1 MAGRGR
7 PCGNRIR
14 AGPLV
19 KCNFLCTIRRTIPSA
34 EIFMNII
41 WIWAGVGA
49 LLLATLLAYWRRG
62 QRGATSSNGDRYA
75 AKALLTP
82 AQAELM
88 AYLQTAFPN
97 QPVLAQVPLDKIVSV
112 RRAASESRA
121 NARLASFE
129 ADFVVCD
136 ENCKAAFVFD
146 VEAYRAGDARSA
158 QQESLVKNRILKSAG
173 IRLIYIKESSRK
185 MPSPNDF
192 RLKLSLAA
200 LVSRSEAKDT
210 ARQQLEQRMASRVH
224 EHQPSEFRESEVMG
238 MSGLMGLH
246 GRPGDEADPWGRRD

>member
-1 MAGRGR
+1 
-7 PCGNRIR
+7 
-14 AGPLV
+14 
-19 KCNFLCTIRRTIPSA
+19 
-34 EIFMNII
+34 MNII
-41 WIWAGVGA
+41 WIWTGVGV
-49 LLLATLLAYWRRG
+49 LLVAAVLAYWRRNQSQSG
-62 QRGATSSNGDRYA
+62 GSSSGDRYA
-75 AKALLTP
+75 AQPLLTP

-97 QPVLAQVPLDKIVSV
+97 QPVLAHVPLARIVAV
-112 RRAASESRA
+112 RRAASESQA
-121 NARLASFE
+121 KARLATLE

-173 IRLIYIKESSRK
+173 IRLIYIKETTRR

-200 LVSRSEAKDT
+200 LVQRSQEKDT
-210 ARQQLEQRMASRVH
+210 ARQQLEQRMASRDH

-238 MSGLMGLH
+238 MTGLMGLN
-246 GRPGDEADPWGRRD
+246 GQPLDEADPWGRRD